1 MVIGSSR
8 IGCHQPL
15 QQQSHRVVSQ
25 KELGHCQEQKE
36 SWQLE
41 QFMEQARQLDFKRVI
56 EELRQCSSLEE
67 RETKFR
73 EAANRMGVTGYQMP

>member
-1 MVIGSSR
+1 
-8 IGCHQPL
+8 
-15 QQQSHRVVSQ
+15 
-25 KELGHCQEQKE
+25 
-36 SWQLE
+36 
-41 QFMEQARQLDFKRVI
+41 MEQARQLDFKRVI